1 MYFTKVKMHAHFSH
15 TLCCRNLLVSQQLS
29 HAFFG
34 AWFRLR
40 TFLFLEEENEANVNR
55 PLARELR
62 PVDEKTDKEEEL
74 KELYVTLEVYYTKLW
89 NKLDSEGK
97 DLLDELRDCHTDIM
111 YLENEGTFIQGFSLA
126 TKMINEAL
134 SD

>member
-1 MYFTKVKMHAHFSH
+1 VASAAHLFVFGGRKMKQ
-15 TLCCRNLLVSQQLS
+15 TLSDLWR
-29 HAFFG
+29 G
-34 AWFRLR
+34 
-40 TFLFLEEENEANVNR
+40 
-55 PLARELR
+55 ELR

-111 YLENEGTFIQGFSLA
+111 CLENEGTFIQGFSLA